1 MYGAFRG
8 LNVFYFM
15 SYEPFIAVHQPDTVA
30 EPLLYLFYKIY
41 ACGSPET
48 PICHVTN
55 YDRTICL
62 NFYEWS

>member
-1 MYGAFRG
+1 
-8 LNVFYFM
+8 M